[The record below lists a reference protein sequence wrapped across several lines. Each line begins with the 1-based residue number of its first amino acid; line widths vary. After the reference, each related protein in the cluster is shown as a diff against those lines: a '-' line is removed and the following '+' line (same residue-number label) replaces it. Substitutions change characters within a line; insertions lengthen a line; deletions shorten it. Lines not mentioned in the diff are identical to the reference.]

1 MDPNNIAWIPLGAGV
16 TVIGVLLSWVAWRRR
31 GAAAGLRGVAWS
43 LLPLAAVLTGVTTM
57 LWQAGTAVTR
67 WVTGFVFKPTV
78 WAGVAVAVLAVVLYF
93 VSGLMRRRGGA
104 GRTGGAQA
112 GKAAV
117 AGAAAGDTKGAKDDK
132 TSKTGKASR
141 GPDGGPREVEQRR
154 PDADPDLAEIDEIL
168 KRRGIS

>member
-31 GAAAGLRGVAWS
+31 GAAAGLRGLAWS

-78 WAGVAVAVLAVVLYF
+78 WAGVAVAGLAVVLYL
-93 VSGLMRRRGGA
+93 VSGLMRRRGAGRPGRALAGGA
-104 GRTGGAQA
+104 GTEAGDAAGAKAGTTGKA
-112 GKAAV
+112 GKA
-117 AGAAAGDTKGAKDDK
+117 
-132 TSKTGKASR
+132 GKAGT

-154 PDADPDLAEIDEIL
+154 PEADPDLAEIDEIL